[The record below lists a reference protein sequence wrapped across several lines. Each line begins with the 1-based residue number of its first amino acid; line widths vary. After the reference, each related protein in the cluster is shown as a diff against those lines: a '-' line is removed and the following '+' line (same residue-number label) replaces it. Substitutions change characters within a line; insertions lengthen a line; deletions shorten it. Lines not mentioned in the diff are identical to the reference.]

1 MPKTNIQMRQ
11 TIAKA
16 ITINPNK
23 FQTPGLPS
31 VQPYRGVSN
40 EIAQGSPQCTSGSTT
55 NQAKK
60 PKTIAIQRERMI
72 FLDGLASEISGI
84 NAVFISKKR
93 HYYQSVRNF
102 HYKVI
107 L

>member
-1 MPKTNIQMRQ
+1 MPKTNIQRRQ

-16 ITINPNK
+16 TTISPNK
-23 FQTPGLPS
+23 FQTPGLLS

-60 PKTIAIQRERMI
+60 PKTIAIQRGRMI
-72 FLDGLASEISGI
+72 FLDGFVSEISGI
-84 NAVFISKKR
+84 LTVFISEKR
-93 HYYQSVRNF
+93 HNYNQ
-102 HYKVI
+102 
-107 L
+107 